1 MRDPTVE
8 ESLEWRDLRHKEREL
23 RAEMKELQERSR
35 LPTDGRRRQ
44 KDIRREL
51 DTVMAAQREMA
62 MEYWKE
68 AVGEER

>member
-8 ESLEWRDLRHKEREL
+8 ESLEWRDLRHQEDEL
-23 RAEMKELQERSR
+23 RGQLKDLKEHNR
-35 LPTDGRRRQ
+35 LPVAERRRQ
-44 KDIRREL
+44 KDLKRQL

-68 AVGEER
+68 AVGG

>member
-8 ESLEWRDLRHKEREL
+8 ESLEWRDLRHREREL
-23 RAEMKELQERSR
+23 RDEMKDLQEHNR
-35 LPTDGRRRQ
+35 LPLAGRRRQ

-62 MEYWKE
+62 MDYWKE